1 MARIK
6 AVLAMALC
14 GLSTFSIMPNTN
26 YSQHISNDAV
36 SITRAAWQK
45 TGRNLKASMDKVG
58 SEIEQERNFKQQN
71 TTK

>member
-6 AVLAMALC
+6 AVLAMTLC

-36 SITRAAWQK
+36 SITKAAWQK
-45 TGRNLKASMDKVG
+45 TGRNLKAAIDQVG
-58 SEIEQERNFKQQN
+58 GEIERERNFK
-71 TTK
+71 K